1 MSSSQVVHI
10 IDDDTDVL
18 EELTFLLSAAGFA
31 VQVHESAVAFL
42 NAGPRAQAGCIVTD
56 IRMPGMDGL
65 ELQRKLLADHDDTPV
80 ILMTGYADVARAV
93 EAMKARAFNFFEN
106 PFDNEILLEAI
117 RAALTRRSG
126 ERAPSAHGRGSS
138 LSGIPVGTGTPGA
151 GRAAAGWQIE
161 QDHRLPSQSQPAN
174 DRGLSRR
181 SYDQVGGRQPRHA
194 HPHSPCRSIGY
205 LDERFAFT
213 GLYRRLAEGGCP
225 GESLPQAG

>member
-18 EELTFLLSAAGFA
+18 EALTFLLTAAGLA

-42 NAGPRAQAGCIVTD
+42 NARPRAQAGCIVTD

-80 ILMTGYADVARAV
+80 IVMTGHADLAV
-93 EAMKARAFNFFEN
+93 EARKAGAFNFFEK

-126 ERAPSAHGRGSS
+126 ERARRQRSAEVRRCLEFLSERERQVLDGLLAGKSNKTIAYDLSLSPRTIEGYRADLMTKLEAHSLSTLIRTVLADPSA
-138 LSGIPVGTGTPGA
+138 I
-151 GRAAAGWQIE
+151 
-161 QDHRLPSQSQPAN
+161 
-174 DRGLSRR
+174 
-181 SYDQVGGRQPRHA
+181 
-194 HPHSPCRSIGY
+194 
-205 LDERFAFT
+205 
-213 GLYRRLAEGGCP
+213 
-225 GESLPQAG
+225 